1 MLVRSRMLAVT
12 CVVHSATM
20 SMVRELRRVRV
31 AGPASVR
38 SLTQSP
44 CVSHLSG
51 HRPRPPTR
59 PCAPRAGRR
68 ISAGRWVVGPRPR
81 PVFYLNV
88 AAQVSSKRT
97 RAARR
102 RKPRRRAPAG
112 GDGADG
118 GCATVWSVRIRDPVL
133 APQAADPHLNPRHG
147 QSDRPGR
154 RGHGPCTRPH
164 LRRLRRRGRLSIK
177 RPHQSS

>member
-1 MLVRSRMLAVT
+1 MLAVT

-97 RAARR
+97 RGRAARR

-118 GCATVWSVRIRDPVL
+118 GCATVWSVHIRDPVL